1 MDSIS
6 YPGPFCE
13 SLAITEDGLLGT
25 DELPVLSQAED
36 LTKGVVYE
44 LNLFRQKHDISW
56 EQFEEWIKK
65 LFHKHNIK
73 FPSLKAL
80 RVSVMRLTEERNKLK
95 RNKKPLDSFFSTT
108 YMLPQSAEVVPAKP
122 RQVVKSTVPSS
133 DALLQ
138 LNTELEEELHQTKDM
153 LTIQKQETELLTAMT
168 TELRAKTTNIKKRLK
183 RRDEVLEKKSAE
195 VVKLKGDVSSN
206 LHQLQKTAGKLV
218 KAQQSRELYRSRANY
233 AKKQVQKSTTETAN
247 REKQFDE
254 FQGAF
259 STRVK
264 ELEAVI
270 AEQRDLIDQ
279 LQSENEHLQEE
290 IDRLEKRTLVTFEH
304 GKYLDGV
311 RQCCIEL
318 LSMNVGVKN
327 VDPIIR
333 TVLSNIAGMTVDRLP
348 KYTTTVEMLP
358 EMKALAYKQIAEK
371 LQVSQQL
378 TLHSDGTSK
387 FGQHYGSFQVS
398 TTESSYSLGLGEMLC
413 GSAQCTLDTLKLIL
427 SEIDVVAGEGS
438 GNTILANIK
447 NTMSDRHIVEKNFN
461 ELLEGYRSEVLPSIV
476 EGWSD
481 LSPDEQAR
489 ISNLN
494 NFFCG
499 LHLLVGMA
507 DTAAAVLLQWEEA
520 NSETPLGAAA
530 RPGHFERKE
539 AGIPDYWP

>member
-1 MDSIS
+1 MDPIS
-6 YPGPFCE
+6 YPGPYCE
-13 SLAITEDGLLGT
+13 ALAITEDALLGA
-25 DELPVLSQAED
+25 DELPVLSQVED

-56 EQFEEWIKK
+56 KQFEEWLMK
-65 LFHKHNIK
+65 LVCKHTVE
-73 FPSLKAL
+73 FPSLKTL
-80 RVSVMRLTEERNKLK
+80 TVSVMRVMEERSKLK
-95 RNKKPLDSFFSTT
+95 RNKKPLDLFFSTT
-108 YMLPQSAEVVPAKP
+108 YMIPQSVEIVPAKP
-122 RQVVKSTVPSS
+122 RRVVKSMLPDS

-138 LNTELEEELHQTKDM
+138 VNTELEEELHQTQK
-153 LTIQKQETELLTAMT
+153 LLKLQKQEAEFTATKATELQTKA
-168 TELRAKTTNIKKRLK
+168 TNIKKKLR
-183 RRDEVLEKKSAE
+183 RRDEALEKKSTE
-195 VVKLKGDVSSN
+195 VVRLKGDVSSN
-206 LHQLQKTAGKLV
+206 FYQLQKTAEKLV
-218 KAQQSRELYRSRANY
+218 KAQKSRELYRSRANY
-233 AKKQVQKSTTETAN
+233 AKIQVQKSTLETAE

-254 FQGAF
+254 LLGAF
-259 STRVK
+259 STHVK
-264 ELEAVI
+264 ELEAVVTKQKDI
-270 AEQRDLIDQ
+270 IDQ
-279 LQSENEHLQEE
+279 LQFENEHLQEE
-290 IDRLEKRTLVTFEH
+290 IDRLEKKRLVTFEH
-304 GKYLDGV
+304 GKYSDGV
-311 RQCCIEL
+311 RQCCLEL

-333 TVLSNIAGMTVDRLP
+333 TVLSNIAGITVDRLP
-348 KYTTTVEMLP
+348 KYTTIVEMLP

-398 TTESSYSLGLGEMLC
+398 TTQSSYSLGLSEMLC

-438 GNTILANIK
+438 GSTILVNIK
-447 NTMSDRHIVEKNFN
+447 NTMSDRHIVEKSFN
-461 ELLEGYRSEVLPSIV
+461 ELLESYRSEVLPSMV

-481 LSPDEQAR
+481 LSHDEQAR

-507 DTAAAVLLQWEEA
+507 DASAAVLLQWEEA
-520 NSETPLGAAA
+520 NSDMPLGAAA

-539 AGIPDYWP
+539 AGISDY

>member
-1 MDSIS
+1 MDPIS
-6 YPGPFCE
+6 YPGPYCE
-13 SLAITEDGLLGT
+13 ALAITEDALLGA
-25 DELPVLSQAED
+25 DELPVLSQVED

-56 EQFEEWIKK
+56 KQFEEWLMK
-65 LFHKHNIK
+65 LVCKHTVE
-73 FPSLKAL
+73 FPSLKTL
-80 RVSVMRLTEERNKLK
+80 TVSVMRVMEERSKLK
-95 RNKKPLDSFFSTT
+95 RNKKPLDLFFSTT
-108 YMLPQSAEVVPAKP
+108 YMIPQSVEIVPAKP
-122 RQVVKSTVPSS
+122 RRVVKSMLPDS

-138 LNTELEEELHQTKDM
+138 VNTELEEELHQTQK
-153 LTIQKQETELLTAMT
+153 LLKLQKQEAEFTATKATELQTKA
-168 TELRAKTTNIKKRLK
+168 TNIKKKLR
-183 RRDEVLEKKSAE
+183 RRDEALEKKSTE
-195 VVKLKGDVSSN
+195 VVRLKGDVSSN
-206 LHQLQKTAGKLV
+206 FYQLQKTAEKLV
-218 KAQQSRELYRSRANY
+218 KAQKSRELYRSRANY
-233 AKKQVQKSTTETAN
+233 AKIQVQKSTLETAE

-254 FQGAF
+254 LLGAF
-259 STRVK
+259 STHVK
-264 ELEAVI
+264 ELEAVVTKQKNI
-270 AEQRDLIDQ
+270 IDQ
-279 LQSENEHLQEE
+279 LQFENEHLQEE
-290 IDRLEKRTLVTFEH
+290 IDQLEKKRLVTFEH
-304 GKYLDGV
+304 GKYSDGV
-311 RQCCIEL
+311 RQCCLEL

-333 TVLSNIAGMTVDRLP
+333 TVLSNIAGITVDRLP
-348 KYTTTVEMLP
+348 KYTTIVEMLP

-398 TTESSYSLGLGEMLC
+398 TTQSSYSLGLSEMLC

-438 GNTILANIK
+438 GSTILVNIK
-447 NTMSDRHIVEKNFN
+447 NTMSDRHIVEKSFN
-461 ELLEGYRSEVLPSIV
+461 ELLESYRSEVLPSMV

-481 LSPDEQAR
+481 LSHDEQAR

-507 DTAAAVLLQWEEA
+507 DASAAVLLQWEEA
-520 NSETPLGAAA
+520 NSDTPLGAAA

-539 AGIPDYWP
+539 AGISDY

>member
-1 MDSIS
+1 MDPIS
-6 YPGPFCE
+6 YPGPYCE
-13 SLAITEDGLLGT
+13 ALAITEDALLGA
-25 DELPVLSQAED
+25 DELPVLSQVED

-56 EQFEEWIKK
+56 KQFEEWLMK
-65 LFHKHNIK
+65 LVCKHTVE
-73 FPSLKAL
+73 FPSLKTL
-80 RVSVMRLTEERNKLK
+80 TVSVMRVMEERSKLK
-95 RNKKPLDSFFSTT
+95 RNKKPLDLFFSTT
-108 YMLPQSAEVVPAKP
+108 YMIPQSVEIVPAKP
-122 RQVVKSTVPSS
+122 RRVVKSMLPDS

-138 LNTELEEELHQTKDM
+138 VNTELEEELHQTQK
-153 LTIQKQETELLTAMT
+153 LLKIQKQEAEFTATKATELQTKA
-168 TELRAKTTNIKKRLK
+168 TNIKKKLR
-183 RRDEVLEKKSAE
+183 RRDEALEKKSTE
-195 VVKLKGDVSSN
+195 VVRLKGDVSSN
-206 LHQLQKTAGKLV
+206 FYQLQKTAEKLV
-218 KAQQSRELYRSRANY
+218 KAQKSRELYRSRANY
-233 AKKQVQKSTTETAN
+233 AKIQVQKSTLETAE

-254 FQGAF
+254 LLGAF
-259 STRVK
+259 STHVK
-264 ELEAVI
+264 ELEAVVTKQKDI
-270 AEQRDLIDQ
+270 IDQ
-279 LQSENEHLQEE
+279 LQFENEHLQEE
-290 IDRLEKRTLVTFEH
+290 IDRLEKKRLVTFEH
-304 GKYLDGV
+304 GKYSDGV
-311 RQCCIEL
+311 RQCCLEL

-333 TVLSNIAGMTVDRLP
+333 TVLSNIAGITVDRLP
-348 KYTTTVEMLP
+348 KYTTIVEMLP

-398 TTESSYSLGLGEMLC
+398 TTQSSYSLGLSEMLC

-438 GNTILANIK
+438 GSTILVNIK
-447 NTMSDRHIVEKNFN
+447 NTMSDRHIVEKSFN
-461 ELLEGYRSEVLPSIV
+461 ELLESYRSEVLPSMV

-481 LSPDEQAR
+481 LSHDEQAR

-507 DTAAAVLLQWEEA
+507 DASAAVLLQWEEA
-520 NSETPLGAAA
+520 NSDMPLGAAA

-539 AGIPDYWP
+539 AGISDY

>member
-6 YPGPFCE
+6 YPGPYYE
-13 SLAITEDGLLGT
+13 ALVITEDALLGA
-25 DELPVLSQAED
+25 DELPVLSQVED

-56 EQFEEWIKK
+56 KQFEEWLMK
-65 LFHKHNIK
+65 LVCKHTVE
-73 FPSLKAL
+73 FPSLKTL
-80 RVSVMRLTEERNKLK
+80 TVSVMRVMEERSKLK
-95 RNKKPLDSFFSTT
+95 RNKKPLDLFFSTT
-108 YMLPQSAEVVPAKP
+108 YMIPQSVEIVPAKP
-122 RQVVKSTVPSS
+122 RRVVKSMLPDS

-138 LNTELEEELHQTKDM
+138 VNTELEEELHQTQK
-153 LTIQKQETELLTAMT
+153 LLKIQKQEAEFTATKATELQTKA
-168 TELRAKTTNIKKRLK
+168 TNIKKKLR
-183 RRDEVLEKKSAE
+183 RRDEALEKKSTE
-195 VVKLKGDVSSN
+195 VVRLKGDVSSN
-206 LHQLQKTAGKLV
+206 FYQLQKTAEKLV
-218 KAQQSRELYRSRANY
+218 KAQKSRELYRSRANY
-233 AKKQVQKSTTETAN
+233 AKIQVQKSTLETAE

-254 FQGAF
+254 LLGAL
-259 STRVK
+259 STHMK
-264 ELEAVI
+264 ELEAVVTK
-270 AEQRDLIDQ
+270 QRDIIDQ
-279 LQSENEHLQEE
+279 LQFENEHLQEE
-290 IDRLEKRTLVTFEH
+290 MDRLEKKRLVTFEH
-304 GKYLDGV
+304 GKYSDGV
-311 RQCCIEL
+311 RQCCLEL

-333 TVLSNIAGMTVDRLP
+333 TVLSNIAGITVDRLP
-348 KYTTTVEMLP
+348 KYMTNVEMLP

-398 TTESSYSLGLGEMLC
+398 TTQSSYSLGLSEMLC

-427 SEIDVVAGEGS
+427 SEIDVVAGEVSGS
-438 GNTILANIK
+438 TILVNIK
-447 NTMSDRHIVEKNFN
+447 NTMSNRHIVEKSFN
-461 ELLEGYRSEVLPSIV
+461 ELLESYRSEVLPSMV

-481 LSPDEQAR
+481 LSHDEQAR

-507 DTAAAVLLQWEEA
+507 DASAAVLLQWEEA
-520 NSETPLGAAA
+520 NSDTPLGAAA

-539 AGIPDYWP
+539 AGISDY